1 MVKYVDIIITN
12 KKEGIKMKKE
22 NNNIEYSALREDLI
36 SFYEID
42 IDNCKMTNIDWVTE
56 MALLMSTDHYKHQ
69 ILSEIKEYKKIR
81 KEEIIV
87 KYYFIP
93 PESEG
98 EVVID
103 EEGMRMEFENRLK
116 ELIKTYE

>member
-103 EEGMRMEFENRLK
+103 EEGMRMEFENKLE